1 MNDKDLIDFGDVS
14 AAVND
19 ILQEGVL
26 LYRHDRAA
34 ADARFRAALELDPAA
49 LPSYFCLYKIHTYQG
64 RLDDALVVA
73 QAGLAEASRQAKIS
87 LDWQTWTREAI
98 ARAPRL
104 PAHFALYTLKA
115 MAFIHLKRGEAEESR
130 RCLAKLSE
138 LGEIDAVGG
147 GVIAD
152 LARAVA

>member
-1 MNDKDLIDFGDVS
+1 MSRMNDKDLIDFGDVS

-26 LYRHDRAA
+26 LYRHDRAAADARFRAA

-73 QAGLAEASRQAKIS
+73 QAGLSEASRQAKIS
-87 LDWQTWTREAI
+87 SDWQTWTR
-98 ARAPRL
+98 
-104 PAHFALYTLKA
+104 
-115 MAFIHLKRGEAEESR
+115 
-130 RCLAKLSE
+130 
-138 LGEIDAVGG
+138 
-147 GVIAD
+147 
-152 LARAVA
+152 